1 MSGFMSSPLWFA
13 TRATGIVAFLLLT
26 MVMALGVLSTQRGFA
41 GPRWP
46 RFVTQS
52 LHRNAAL
59 FTVGLLVVHVVT
71 TIVDGYVDMGWATAV
86 VPFSSEYERFGV
98 SLGTTAADL
107 VLVLVGTSL
116 LRTRMSGPAWR
127 RIHLS
132 AYLVWPLTLVHF
144 LLTGTDAKHD
154 RWGIWLALCCAAVV
168 VAASA
173 LRFRAPSPGPAP
185 VRSVAGA
192 AR

>member
-1 MSGFMSSPLWFA
+1 MSSPLWFV
-13 TRATGIVAFLLLT
+13 TRATGVVTFLLLT
-26 MVMALGVLSTQRGFA
+26 VVLALGVLSTRREFA

-59 FTVGLLVVHVVT
+59 FTIGLLVVHVVT
-71 TIVDGYVDMGWATAV
+71 TIVDGYVDIGWATAV
-86 VPFSSEYERFGV
+86 VPFSSNYERFGV

-107 VLVLVGTSL
+107 ILVLVGTSL

-127 RIHLS
+127 RVHLS
-132 AYLVWPLTLVHF
+132 AYLVWPLALTHF

-154 RWGIWLALCCAAVV
+154 RWGIWLALSCTAAVL
-168 VAASA
+168 AAVT
-173 LRFRAPSPGPAP
+173 LRLRTPDSRPAP
-185 VRSVAGA
+185 VRSVVGA
-192 AR
+192 VR